1 MLPGFALRGCN
12 VNNGT
17 NGGSSSVNANNAPS
31 NSNFNYGGGIL
42 TPIVT
47 GIIPVMF
54 VQSAGSY
61 CGNVG
66 RTGIKY
72 IYIGITIDWR
82 ADFTG
87 VVFDN

>member
-1 MLPGFALRGCN
+1 M
-12 VNNGT
+12 
-17 NGGSSSVNANNAPS
+17 
-31 NSNFNYGGGIL
+31 

-47 GIIPVMF
+47 GVIPVMF